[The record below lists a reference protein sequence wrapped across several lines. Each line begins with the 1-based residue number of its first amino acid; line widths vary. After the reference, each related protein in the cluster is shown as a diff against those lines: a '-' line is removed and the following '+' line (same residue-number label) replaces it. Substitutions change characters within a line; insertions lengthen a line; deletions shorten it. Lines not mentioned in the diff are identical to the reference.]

1 MKGRTHKPM
10 YLLLEI
16 NYCCDLRHGVGP
28 ITTYLILTLVGVT
41 AFALCSEHF
50 IFFFFQAKSTLPPYS
65 CSYLIPHGKIKHVIS
80 GNYAD
85 QHLPRAWNTQKI
97 PVRTVRALPVA
108 KLKTS
113 T

>member
-50 IFFFFQAKSTLPPYS
+50 IFFFSSKKHTASLFLQLSYSTWKNQACNIRELCRPASP
-65 CSYLIPHGKIKHVIS
+65 
-80 GNYAD
+80 
-85 QHLPRAWNTQKI
+85 
-97 PVRTVRALPVA
+97 
-108 KLKTS
+108 
-113 T
+113 

>member
-50 IFFFFQAKSTLPPYS
+50 IFFFFKQKAHCL
-65 CSYLIPHGKIKHVIS
+65 LIPAVILFHMEKS
-80 GNYAD
+80 
-85 QHLPRAWNTQKI
+85 
-97 PVRTVRALPVA
+97 
-108 KLKTS
+108 S
-113 T
+113 M

>member
-1 MKGRTHKPM
+1 M

-50 IFFFFQAKSTLPPYS
+50 IFFFFFKQKAHCL
-65 CSYLIPHGKIKHVIS
+65 LIPAVILFHMEKS
-80 GNYAD
+80 
-85 QHLPRAWNTQKI
+85 
-97 PVRTVRALPVA
+97 
-108 KLKTS
+108 S
-113 T
+113 M